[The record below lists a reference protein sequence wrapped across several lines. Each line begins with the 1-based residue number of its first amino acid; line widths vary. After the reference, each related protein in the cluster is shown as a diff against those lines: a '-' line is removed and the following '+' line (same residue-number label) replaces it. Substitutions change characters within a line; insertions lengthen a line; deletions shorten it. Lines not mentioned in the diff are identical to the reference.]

1 MIDSILPV
9 ILCGGSGTRLW
20 PLSRESLPKQFVP
33 LVGGRSLLSA
43 TLERSASVA
52 SSGLDSSLARK
63 PVVLCVAN
71 ESHRFLVAD
80 ECDQAG
86 VAGTIL
92 LEPRGRNTAAAMACA
107 AYYATTQATEAQPD
121 PLLLFLPSD
130 QYVPDI
136 ESFCQTVLSGVA
148 AAREG
153 WFVTFGVVP
162 VQPSTAYGYIQY
174 GDSIGEGVR
183 NDGDHGVGNE
193 VRNDGRNEVRKVLR
207 FVEKPNALKAAELLA
222 RGDHWWNAGIFL
234 VSAKTLLAALKL
246 HAPDIF
252 EAAGLA
258 MHGATVDGHFL
269 RPGSAEFLNIRS
281 ESIDYAVLEHH
292 DQIAV
297 APFAGAWSDVGSWNA
312 VADLADA
319 DPEGNRAVGQTLAID
334 CQRTYLHSPH
344 RVVVALGLSD
354 VLVIDTP
361 DAVLVASASE
371 AERVKDVVSQLRERG
386 LSVATQHRRVARPW
400 GEYDAIDSGDRFQ
413 VKRITVKPGEQ
424 LSLQMHHHR
433 AEHWIVVRGTARVTR
448 GDETFLLSEN
458 ESTYIPLGTVHRLE
472 NPGRVPLE
480 MIEVQSGS
488 YLGEDDIVRFE
499 DTYGRVAP
507 LSGEAP

>member
-63 PVVLCVAN
+63 PAVLCVAN

-107 AYYATTQATEAQPD
+107 AYYAMTQATEAQPD
-121 PLLLFLPSD
+121 RLLLFLPSD
-130 QYVPDI
+130 QYVPDV
-136 ESFCQTVLSGVA
+136 ESFCETVVSGVA

-174 GDSIGEGVR
+174 GDSIADDVR
-183 NDGDHGVGNE
+183 NDV
-193 VRNDGRNEVRKVLR
+193 RNEVRKVLR

-234 VSAKTLLAALKL
+234 VSAKTLLAALEL

-258 MHGATVDGHFL
+258 MDVVKVDGHFL
-269 RPGSAEFLNIRS
+269 RPGAVEFLNIRS

-319 DPEGNRAVGQTLAID
+319 DAEGNRAVGQTLAID

-371 AERVKDVVSQLRERG
+371 AERVKDVVSKLRERG
-386 LSVATQHRRVARPW
+386 LSVATEHRRVARPW

-499 DTYGRVAP
+499 DTYGRVVP
-507 LSGEAP
+507 TLGEAP